1 MYFLPLHLFRLL
13 LLLFFIAFF
22 PCISHG
28 KEEKSFHIC
37 YFSLNNE
44 KEFTTAKEFTD
55 KLNERSKTRKITV
68 KEYLTEGEEPN
79 ESFQKMM
86 DEGAKCDGL
95 VISGHHTG
103 SFGGKR
109 SQGSL
114 GIDFLEEL
122 ACKPEYQ
129 EWFQKIQALW
139 LQGCRTLGVKIE
151 AIGADGETADD
162 HTSRVGAELAADDLN
177 QSFAE
182 LNMEFS
188 GTLDQDNPLSTRYL
202 RLFPHANVFG
212 WTKSAPGEQA
222 RSHLSIPYH
231 MAHIAYRLNG
241 KGNFPPHPTEGEL
254 SEEDAALYTQ
264 ALSTTLTALN
274 SGVTVCEQ
282 ILTEAWMH
290 HGYNEAGSFHFI
302 NRDTIAYPRLFSSDS
317 KDFLLDVKRIECLLR
332 TANNEEDILSAL
344 EESTSSEEKIHY
356 LLHTIYEKLKGASSE
371 KARQFLLKKPILINF
386 LEKKLQS
393 KKLGI
398 LRKIDYY
405 AFYRDLKEEKLEKV
419 ESLIKEKIFEQLE
432 KPHDPN
438 DWSTIDYNITLLK
451 SLGKHDMLSVKDLL
465 NIVEKTPNPYILRT
479 AIIIA
484 RDSGYT
490 GIKMKEIL
498 ELVLK
503 NKAVNFT
510 VLHQVAFAIG
520 ISKTQIPNAGELLK
534 SIIEDERVTEYT
546 LQKVAD
552 AIAHSETRIPNA
564 GEFLK
569 SIMEDKRASS
579 QTLNRVAYTI
589 GISKTPIPNAGEL
602 LKNIIEHERATDYTL
617 VGVASAIGDSKTPIP
632 NAGELLKSI
641 MEDKR
646 ASSQTLNQVAFAIG
660 NSKTP
665 IPNAGEFLKSIMEDE
680 RASKYTL
687 QAVASAIANS
697 KTRIPNAGEL
707 LKSIMEDKRATDYD
721 YTLSRVAYA
730 IGKSETRIPN
740 AGELLKSIMED
751 KRASSET
758 LNEVASAIEK
768 SKTPIL
774 NAGEL
779 LKSIMEDKR
788 ATTSTLGG
796 VARAIGISKTQ
807 IPNAGELL
815 KSIIED
821 EKASKYTLQK
831 VADAIANSETR
842 IPNAGELLKSI
853 IDDQKATSRTLNE
866 VAFDIGESKTP
877 ILNAG
882 ELLKSIMEDK
892 RATTSTLGGVARA
905 IGISKTQIPNAGELL
920 KSIIENEKA
929 TEYTLTLVA
938 SAIGD
943 SKTPILNA
951 GELLNSIMEDK
962 RATTPTLGRVADA
975 IGISKTPIPNAGELL
990 KSIME
995 DKRAT
1000 DYTLSR
1006 VADAIGKSKTPI
1018 PNAGELLKS
1027 IIEDKRASSET
1038 FRNIAYFIRY
1048 SETPIQN
1055 KDELLRRINQRN
1067 EKLPNVS
1074 Q

>member
-44 KEFTTAKEFTD
+44 KEFTTAKEFTGR
-55 KLNERSKTRKITV
+55 LNERSKTRKITV

-282 ILTEAWMH
+282 ILTEAWIH

-302 NRDTIAYPRLFSSDS
+302 NRDTMAHPRLFSSDS

-332 TANNEEDILSAL
+332 TANNEEDILLAL
-344 EESTSSEEKIHY
+344 KEATSSEKKIHH
-356 LLHTIYEKLKGASSE
+356 LLHAIYEKLKGATSE
-371 KARQFLLKKPILINF
+371 KEIIRQFLLKKDILINF
-386 LEKKLQS
+386 LKKKLES
-393 KKLGI
+393 EGLGI

-405 AFYRDLKEEKLEKV
+405 AFYRDLKEEKWEDLESSIRKKV
-419 ESLIKEKIFEQLE
+419 FEQLE

-438 DWSTIDYNITLLK
+438 DWNTIDYNITLLK
-451 SLGKHDMLSVKDLL
+451 SLGKHDMLPVQDLL
-465 NIVEKTPNPYILRT
+465 NIVEKTPNPYILEA

-484 RDSGYT
+484 LDSGYT
-490 GIKMKEIL
+490 GIEMKEIL
-498 ELVLK
+498 EELVLK
-503 NKAVNFT
+503 NKTAT
-510 VLHQVAFAIG
+510 
-520 ISKTQIPNAGELLK
+520 S
-534 SIIEDERVTEYT
+534 DT
-546 LQKVAD
+546 LQIVA
-552 AIAHSETRIPNA
+552 E
-564 GEFLK
+564 
-569 SIMEDKRASS
+569 
-579 QTLNRVAYTI
+579 
-589 GISKTPIPNAGEL
+589 
-602 LKNIIEHERATDYTL
+602 
-617 VGVASAIGDSKTPIP
+617 AIGDSKTPIP

-646 ASSQTLNQVAFAIG
+646 ATAYTLSRVADAIVI
-660 NSKTP
+660 SKTP
-665 IPNAGEFLKSIMEDE
+665 
-680 RASKYTL
+680 
-687 QAVASAIANS
+687 
-697 KTRIPNAGEL
+697 IPNAGEL
-707 LKSIMEDKRATDYD
+707 LKSIMEDKRATAYTLSRVADAIVISKTPISNAEELLKSIMEDKRATD

-730 IGKSETRIPN
+730 IGKSETPIPNAEELLKSIIEDKRASSETFRNVADFIRYSETPIPNAVELLKNIIEHEKATSETLNQVASAIGESKIPIPNAVELLKNIIEHEKATSETLNQVASAIGESKIPIPNAGELLKSIVKDERAVKYTLETVASAIGRSKTLIPNAVELLKSIMEDKRATDHTLSQVAYAIGESETRIPN
-740 AGELLKSIMED
+740 AGELLKSIMKDE
-751 KRASSET
+751 RATAYTLSRVAYAIGESKTPIPNAEELLKNIIEHEKATSET
-758 LNEVASAIEK
+758 LNKVAY
-768 SKTPIL
+768 T
-774 NAGEL
+774 
-779 LKSIMEDKR
+779 
-788 ATTSTLGG
+788 
-796 VARAIGISKTQ
+796 IGISKTQ
-807 IPNAGELL
+807 IPNAGESLKSIMEDKRATAYTLSRVAYVIGESKTPIPNAEELLKNIIEHEKATSETLNQVASAIGESKTPIPNAGELL
-815 KSIIED
+815 KSIMKD
-821 EKASKYTLQK
+821 ERVTKYILQK

-853 IDDQKATSRTLNE
+853 IEDERAS
-866 VAFDIGESKTP
+866 ESV
-877 ILNAG
+877 L
-882 ELLKSIMEDK
+882 ES
-892 RATTSTLGGVARA
+892 
-905 IGISKTQIPNAGELL
+905 
-920 KSIIENEKA
+920 
-929 TEYTLTLVA
+929 VA
-938 SAIGD
+938 SAIEN
-943 SKTPILNA
+943 SK
-951 GELLNSIMEDK
+951 
-962 RATTPTLGRVADA
+962 
-975 IGISKTPIPNAGELL
+975 
-990 KSIME
+990 
-995 DKRAT
+995 
-1000 DYTLSR
+1000 
-1006 VADAIGKSKTPI
+1006 
-1018 PNAGELLKS
+1018 
-1027 IIEDKRASSET
+1027 
-1038 FRNIAYFIRY
+1038 
-1048 SETPIQN
+1048 TPIQN
-1055 KDELLRRINQRN
+1055 KDELLHRINQRN

>member
-1 MYFLPLHLFRLL
+1 MYPIKITIITLRIFYKKYNPTTTYGILFKVYFLPLHLFRLL

-44 KEFTTAKEFTD
+44 KEFTTAEEFTD
-55 KLNERSKTRKITV
+55 KLNKYSNTRKVTV

-86 DEGAKCDGL
+86 DEGAECDGL

-114 GIDFLEEL
+114 RIDFLEEL

-162 HTSRVGAELAADDLN
+162 HTSRVGAELAEDDLN
-177 QSFAE
+177 QSLAQ

-222 RSHLSIPYH
+222 GSHLSIPYH

-241 KGNFPPHPTEGEL
+241 KGNFPPDPTEGEL

-274 SGVTVCEQ
+274 SGVTICEQ
-282 ILTEAWMH
+282 ILTEAWIH

-302 NRDTIAYPRLFSSDS
+302 NRDTMAHSRLFSSDS

-332 TANNEEDILSAL
+332 TANNEEDILLAL
-344 EESTSSEEKIHY
+344 KEATSSEEKIHH
-356 LLHTIYEKLKGASSE
+356 LLHAIYEKFKGATSE
-371 KARQFLLKKPILINF
+371 KEIVRKFLLEESIFIKF
-386 LEKKLQS
+386 LKKKLYS
-393 KKLGI
+393 KELGI

-405 AFYRDLKEEKLEKV
+405 AFYRDLKEEKWEDLESSIRKKV
-419 ESLIKEKIFEQLE
+419 FEQLE

-438 DWSTIDYNITLLK
+438 DWNTIDYNITLLK
-451 SLGKHDMLSVKDLL
+451 SLGKHDMLPVKDLL
-465 NIVEKTPNPYILRT
+465 NIVEKTPNPYILEAAT
-479 AIIIA
+479 YYIKNF
-484 RDSGYT
+484 GYT
-490 GIKMKEIL
+490 GIEKKEIL

-503 NKAVNFT
+503 NKTAT
-510 VLHQVAFAIG
+510 AYTLSRVAYAIG
-520 ISKTQIPNAGELLK
+520 SSKTP
-534 SIIEDERVTEYT
+534 
-546 LQKVAD
+546 
-552 AIAHSETRIPNA
+552 IPNA

-579 QTLNRVAYTI
+579 QTLNQVAEVI
-589 GISKTPIPNAGEL
+589 GISKTPILNAGEFLKSIMEDERATSQTLNRVASAIGSSKTPIPNAEEFLKSIMEDERATEYTLTLVASAIGSSKTLIPNAGEF
-602 LKNIIEHERATDYTL
+602 LKSIMEDKRASSETL
-617 VGVASAIGDSKTPIP
+617 TAVAFAIGDSKTPIP
-632 NAGELLKSI
+632 NAGEFLKSI

-646 ASSQTLNQVAFAIG
+646 ATSETLTAVAFAIG

-680 RASKYTL
+680 RATFETL
-687 QAVASAIANS
+687 TAVASAIGDS
-697 KTRIPNAGEL
+697 KTLIPNAEEFLKNIMKDERAVKYTLETVASAIGRSKTPIPNAGEF
-707 LKSIMEDKRATDYD
+707 LKSIIEDKRATDY
-721 YTLSRVAYA
+721 TLNRVAYA
-730 IGKSETRIPN
+730 IEN
-740 AGELLKSIMED
+740 
-751 KRASSET
+751 
-758 LNEVASAIEK
+758 
-768 SKTPIL
+768 SKTPI
-774 NAGEL
+774 
-779 LKSIMEDKR
+779 
-788 ATTSTLGG
+788 
-796 VARAIGISKTQ
+796 
-807 IPNAGELL
+807 PNAEELF
-815 KSIIED
+815 KSIIEH
-821 EKASKYTLQK
+821 E
-831 VADAIANSETR
+831 R
-842 IPNAGELLKSI
+842 
-853 IDDQKATSRTLNE
+853 
-866 VAFDIGESKTP
+866 
-877 ILNAG
+877 
-882 ELLKSIMEDK
+882 
-892 RATTSTLGGVARA
+892 
-905 IGISKTQIPNAGELL
+905 
-920 KSIIENEKA
+920 A

-938 SAIGD
+938 SAIG
-943 SKTPILNA
+943 N
-951 GELLNSIMEDK
+951 
-962 RATTPTLGRVADA
+962 
-975 IGISKTPIPNAGELL
+975 SKTPIPNAGEF
-990 KSIME
+990 
-995 DKRAT
+995 
-1000 DYTLSR
+1000 
-1006 VADAIGKSKTPI
+1006 
-1018 PNAGELLKS
+1018 LKS
-1027 IIEDKRASSET
+1027 IIEDERANSET
-1038 FRNIAYFIRY
+1038 LMAVASAIKN
-1048 SETPIQN
+1048 SKTPIQN